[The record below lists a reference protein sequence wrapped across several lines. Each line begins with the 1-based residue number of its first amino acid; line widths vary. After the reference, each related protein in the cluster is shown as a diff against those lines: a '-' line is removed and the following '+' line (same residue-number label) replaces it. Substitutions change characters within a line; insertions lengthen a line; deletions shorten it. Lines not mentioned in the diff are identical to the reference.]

1 MSELESRELRD
12 NILDGLNATFQ
23 KLVKEKKRT
32 NSELAFVQ
40 NGKLV
45 LGAVVVDRLLISVPE
60 PGQAVALPAGGEG
73 ECVED
78 HRQKQ

>member
-12 NILDGLNATFQ
+12 NILDGRDNILDGLNATFQ
-23 KLVKEKKRT
+23 NLVKEKKKT

-45 LGAVVVDRLLISVPE
+45 KVKATNI
-60 PGQAVALPAGGEG
+60 
-73 ECVED
+73 
-78 HRQKQ
+78 

>member
-23 KLVKEKKRT
+23 KLVKEKKQT

-45 LGAVVVDRLLISVPE
+45 KVKATNIKLSQNRTLL
-60 PGQAVALPAGGEG
+60 L
-73 ECVED
+73 
-78 HRQKQ
+78 

>member
-23 KLVKEKKRT
+23 KVVKEKKRT

-45 LGAVVVDRLLISVPE
+45 KVKATNI
-60 PGQAVALPAGGEG
+60 
-73 ECVED
+73 
-78 HRQKQ
+78 

>member
-12 NILDGLNATFQ
+12 NILDGQ
-23 KLVKEKKRT
+23 KLVKEKKQT

-45 LGAVVVDRLLISVPE
+45 KVKATNI
-60 PGQAVALPAGGEG
+60 
-73 ECVED
+73 
-78 HRQKQ
+78 

>member
-12 NILDGLNATFQ
+12 NILDG
-23 KLVKEKKRT
+23 KRT

-45 LGAVVVDRLLISVPE
+45 KVKATNI
-60 PGQAVALPAGGEG
+60 
-73 ECVED
+73 
-78 HRQKQ
+78 

>member
-12 NILDGLNATFQ
+12 NILDG
-23 KLVKEKKRT
+23 

-45 LGAVVVDRLLISVPE
+45 KVKATNI
-60 PGQAVALPAGGEG
+60 
-73 ECVED
+73 
-78 HRQKQ
+78 

>member
-1 MSELESRELRD
+1 MSELESRELRDNILDGLNALRD

-23 KLVKEKKRT
+23 KLVKEKKQT

-45 LGAVVVDRLLISVPE
+45 KVKATNI
-60 PGQAVALPAGGEG
+60 
-73 ECVED
+73 
-78 HRQKQ
+78 

>member
-12 NILDGLNATFQ
+12 NILDGFQ
-23 KLVKEKKRT
+23 KLVKEKKQT

-45 LGAVVVDRLLISVPE
+45 KVKATNI
-60 PGQAVALPAGGEG
+60 
-73 ECVED
+73 
-78 HRQKQ
+78 

>member
-12 NILDGLNATFQ
+12 NILDGATFQ
-23 KLVKEKKRT
+23 KLVKEKKQT

-45 LGAVVVDRLLISVPE
+45 KVKATNI
-60 PGQAVALPAGGEG
+60 
-73 ECVED
+73 
-78 HRQKQ
+78 

>member
-12 NILDGLNATFQ
+12 NILDG
-23 KLVKEKKRT
+23 T

-45 LGAVVVDRLLISVPE
+45 KVKATNI
-60 PGQAVALPAGGEG
+60 
-73 ECVED
+73 
-78 HRQKQ
+78 

>member
-1 MSELESRELRD
+1 MSELESRKLRD

-23 KLVKEKKRT
+23 KLVKEKKQT

-45 LGAVVVDRLLISVPE
+45 KVKATNI
-60 PGQAVALPAGGEG
+60 
-73 ECVED
+73 
-78 HRQKQ
+78 